1 MQFMNPVNAIEN
13 KPDMIKILIADDH
26 KLIRETWTYIL
37 NRDSRFKVVGSCSN
51 SEEAVKMTEE
61 IHPNVVLMDINMVP
75 FSGIEAT
82 RQIRELSPETRVIGV
97 TMHSQPAFAKKML
110 QFGASGYVTKNSSRE
125 EMVTAIL
132 EVSKGNK
139 FVCEEIKDLI
149 AENTEDQDTN
159 TAVNTL
165 TEREMDVI
173 NLIRQGN
180 SSKDIS
186 RKLEISIKTV
196 EVHRHNILKKL
207 KLKNAAS
214 LIHFMNSSSVVI

>member
-1 MQFMNPVNAIEN
+1 
-13 KPDMIKILIADDH
+13 MIRILIADDH

-37 NRDSRFKVVGSCSN
+37 NSDSRFEVIGSCSN

-61 IHPNVVLMDINMVP
+61 KHPNVVLMDINMVP

-82 RQIRELSPETRVIGV
+82 RQIREVSPETRVIGV
-97 TMHSQPAFAKKML
+97 TMHSQPAYAKKML

-125 EMVTAIL
+125 EMVDAIL
-132 EVSKGNK
+132 EVSMGNK
-139 FVCEEIKDLI
+139 FICEEMREII
-149 AENTEDQDTN
+149 NESIEDPN
-159 TAVNTL
+159 SLAAINTL
-165 TEREMDVI
+165 TEREMDVV
-173 NLIRQGN
+173 NLIRQGS

-186 RKLEISIKTV
+186 FKLDISIKTV

-214 LIHFMNSSSVVI
+214 LIHFMNVSSRFHPHINSNTFI

>member
-1 MQFMNPVNAIEN
+1 
-13 KPDMIKILIADDH
+13 MISIVIADDH

-37 NRDSRFKVVGSCSN
+37 NRDSRFKVIGCCSN
-51 SEEAVKMTEE
+51 SEEAVKICGELKPE
-61 IHPNVVLMDINMVP
+61 VVLMDINMVP

-82 RQIRELSPETRVIGV
+82 RRIREASPLSRIIGV
-97 TMHSQPAFAKKML
+97 TMHTQPTYAKKML
-110 QFGASGYVTKNSSRE
+110 QLGASGYVTKNSSKE
-125 EMVTAIL
+125 EMINAIL

-139 FVCEEIKDLI
+139 FICEEIKELLSE
-149 AENTEDQDTN
+149 AQEDPATIS
-159 TAVNTL
+159 AVNTL

-173 NLIRQGN
+173 NLIKQGS

-186 RKLEISIKTV
+186 QKLDISIKTV

-214 LIHFMNSSSVVI
+214 LIHFMNTSSALT

>member
-1 MQFMNPVNAIEN
+1 MNPVKAIEN
-13 KPDMIKILIADDH
+13 MPDTINILIADDH

-51 SEEAVKMTEE
+51 SEDAVKMTEE

-82 RQIRELSPETRVIGV
+82 RQIREISPETRVIGV

-139 FVCEEIKDLI
+139 FICEEIKDLI
-149 AENTEDQDTN
+149 ADNTEDQASN

-186 RKLEISIKTV
+186 QKLEISIKTV

-214 LIHFMNSSSVVI
+214 LIHFMNSTSLVI